1 MKHRFSLIAMMLC
14 CALCQATAGQL
25 EENLLDVVEAAQ
37 NAIQK
42 KYPSPDSIA
51 RKIALEELEK
61 IARSGQTDEQI
72 VRAILEKYP
81 EATAEQSIQADQNL
95 NGIPDEWERKYNVSA
110 RFAAPESDE
119 DGDGFSLIREYRA
132 GTNPVDPLSHPKY
145 ITQIYFTAIE
155 LVRINGLELLSVS
168 DMSGQFPNNPDKQ
181 DWEAAFSVVRNNRQ
195 RTEYARIKNYSG
207 TTFTNNGVSYYVD
220 DIVDDPKTHEPVV
233 YIKRDGDYWR
243 IPCRI
248 KQPIY
253 DPRPRVRLLNPLDAK
268 VVVSGLGDTFKL
280 GSKQTGEE
288 EYRIVTADPDAKI
301 VSVQSVGENPEEFKI
316 PPVKEEPPA
325 TKSPAPRSQPQ
336 DKE

>member
-1 MKHRFSLIAMMLC
+1 MKHSNMLTRFSLGL
-14 CALCQATAGQL
+14 ALCLAAAAPVFADS
-25 EENLLDVVEAAQ
+25 LLDVVEAAQ

-155 LVRINGLELLSVS
+155 LVQINGLELLFVA
-168 DMSGQFPNNPDKQ
+168 DPFIGHYNNNR
-181 DWEAAFSVVRNNRQ
+181 EAAFSVVRNNRQ

-233 YIKRDGDYWR
+233 YIKRDGDNCR
-243 IPCRI
+243 IPCRV

-288 EYRIVTADPDAKI
+288 EYRIVTADPNAKI
-301 VSVQSVGENPEEFKI
+301 VAVQSVGENPEEFKI
-316 PPVKEEPPA
+316 PPVKEDPPA
-325 TKSPAPRSQPQ
+325 AKSPAPRSQPQ

>member
-1 MKHRFSLIAMMLC
+1 MKHSNMLTRFSLGL
-14 CALCQATAGQL
+14 ALCLAAAAPVFADS
-25 EENLLDVVEAAQ
+25 LLDVVEAAQ

-155 LVRINGLELLSVS
+155 LVQINGLELLFVADPFKGNYS
-168 DMSGQFPNNPDKQ
+168 NNR
-181 DWEAAFSVVRNNRQ
+181 EAAFSVVRNNRQ

-233 YIKRDGDYWR
+233 YIKRDGDNWR
-243 IPCRI
+243 IPCRV

-268 VVVSGLGDTFKL
+268 VIVSGLGETFKL

-288 EYRIVTADPDAKI
+288 EYRIVTADPNAKI
-301 VSVQSVGENPEEFKI
+301 VAVQSVGENPEEFKI
-316 PPVKEEPPA
+316 PPVKEDLPA
-325 TKSPAPRSQPQ
+325 AKPPAPRSQPQ

>member
-1 MKHRFSLIAMMLC
+1 MKHSNMLTRFSLGL
-14 CALCQATAGQL
+14 ALCLAAAAPVFADS
-25 EENLLDVVEAAQ
+25 LLDVVEAAQ

-155 LVRINGLELLSVS
+155 LVQINGLELLFVA
-168 DMSGQFPNNPDKQ
+168 DPFKGNYNNNR
-181 DWEAAFSVVRNNRQ
+181 EAAFSVVRNNRQ

-243 IPCRI
+243 IPCRV

-268 VVVSGLGDTFKL
+268 VIVSGLGDTFKL

-301 VSVQSVGENPEEFKI
+301 VAVQSVGENPEEFKI
-316 PPVKEEPPA
+316 PPVKKEPPA
-325 TKSPAPRSQPQ
+325 AKSPAPRSQPQ

>member
-1 MKHRFSLIAMMLC
+1 MKHSNMLTRFSLGL
-14 CALCQATAGQL
+14 ALCLAAAAPVFADS
-25 EENLLDVVEAAQ
+25 LLDVVEAAQ

-155 LVRINGLELLSVS
+155 LVQINGLELLFVA
-168 DMSGQFPNNPDKQ
+168 DPLIGHYNNNR
-181 DWEAAFSVVRNNRQ
+181 EAAFSVVRNNRQ
-195 RTEYARIKNYSG
+195 RTVYARIKNYSG

-233 YIKRDGDYWR
+233 YIKRDGDNWR
-243 IPCRI
+243 IPCRV

-280 GSKQTGEE
+280 GSKRTGEE

-301 VSVQSVGENPEEFKI
+301 VAVQSVGENPEEFKI
-316 PPVKEEPPA
+316 PPVKEDPPA
-325 TKSPAPRSQPQ
+325 AKSPAPRSQPQ

>member
-1 MKHRFSLIAMMLC
+1 MKHSNMLTRFSLGL
-14 CALCQATAGQL
+14 ALCLAAAAPVFADS
-25 EENLLDVVEAAQ
+25 LLDVVEAAQ

-119 DGDGFSLIREYRA
+119 DGDGFSLIREYKA

-145 ITQIYFTAIE
+145 ITEVCFTAIE
-155 LVRINGLELLSVS
+155 LVRISGLELLSVEDLS
-168 DMSGQFPNNPDKQ
+168 RQFPVDKE
-181 DWEAAFSVVRNNRQ
+181 WEAAFSVVRNNRK
-195 RTEYARIKNYSG
+195 RTEYARINGSYRTS
-207 TTFTNNGVSYYVD
+207 TFTHNGVSYFAD
-220 DIVDDPKTHEPVV
+220 DVVVDPKTQEPVV
-233 YIKRDGDYWR
+233 YLKQVGDNWR
-243 IPCRI
+243 IPCHV

-253 DPRPRVRLLNPLDAK
+253 DPRPRVRLLNTLNGKTIVSRLD
-268 VVVSGLGDTFKL
+268 GTFKL

-288 EYRIVTADPDAKI
+288 EYQICVSDPDAKM
-301 VSVQSVGENPEEFKI
+301 VVVESVGEKPEEFKI
-316 PPVKEEPPA
+316 PPAKEEPPA
-325 TKSPAPRSQPQ
+325 AKSPAPRSQPQ

>member
-1 MKHRFSLIAMMLC
+1 MKHSNMLTRFSLGL
-14 CALCQATAGQL
+14 ALCLAAAAPVFADS
-25 EENLLDVVEAAQ
+25 LLDVVEAAQ

-155 LVRINGLELLSVS
+155 LVQINGLELLFVA
-168 DMSGQFPNNPDKQ
+168 DPFQGHYNENR
-181 DWEAAFSVVRNNRQ
+181 EAAFSVVRNNRQ
-195 RTEYARIKNYSG
+195 RTEYARIKKYSG

-253 DPRPRVRLLNPLDAK
+253 DPRPRVRLLNALDGK
-268 VVVSGLGDTFKL
+268 TIVSRLDGTFKL

-288 EYRIVTADPDAKI
+288 EYEIVTADPDAKI
-301 VSVQSVGENPEEFKI
+301 VAVQSVGENPEEFKI

-325 TKSPAPRSQPQ
+325 AKSPAPRSQPQ

>member
-1 MKHRFSLIAMMLC
+1 MKHSNMLTRFSLGL
-14 CALCQATAGQL
+14 ALCLAAAAPVFADS
-25 EENLLDVVEAAQ
+25 LLDVVEAAQ

-132 GTNPVDPLSHPKY
+132 RTNPVDPLSHPKY

-155 LVRINGLELLSVS
+155 LVQINGLELLFVA
-168 DMSGQFPNNPDKQ
+168 DPFQGHYNNNR
-181 DWEAAFSVVRNNRQ
+181 EAAFSVVRNNRQ

-233 YIKRDGDYWR
+233 YIKRDGDNWR
-243 IPCRI
+243 IPCRV

-268 VVVSGLGDTFKL
+268 VIVGGLGDTFKL

-301 VSVQSVGENPEEFKI
+301 VVVQSVGENPERFKI

-325 TKSPAPRSQPQ
+325 AKSPAPRSQPQ

>member
-1 MKHRFSLIAMMLC
+1 MKHSNMLTRFSLGL
-14 CALCQATAGQL
+14 ALCLAAAAPVFADS
-25 EENLLDVVEAAQ
+25 LLDVVEAAQ

-155 LVRINGLELLSVS
+155 LVQINGLELLFVA
-168 DMSGQFPNNPDKQ
+168 DPFKGDYNNNR
-181 DWEAAFSVVRNNRQ
+181 EAAFSVVRNNRQ

-233 YIKRDGDYWR
+233 YIKRDGDNCR
-243 IPCRI
+243 IPCRV

-301 VSVQSVGENPEEFKI
+301 VAVQSVGENPEEFKI

-325 TKSPAPRSQPQ
+325 ANPLAPRSQPQ